1 MRISDWSSDVCSSDL
16 LHAGDGDRHASGARV
31 MRSEKCPAKRSP
43 QNTIAAIVAA
53 AGREFG
59 ERGLEGARM
68 ENIARRC
75 GKTKQ
80 LIYHYYGSKER
91 LFADVVSRNHERAI
105 AELIAYDYEG
115 LEPEQAF
122 RAFLRNM
129 ADRSEEHTSELQ
141 SLMP

>member
-1 MRISDWSSDVCSSDL
+1 MLRRPPRSTRTDTLFPYTTLFRSH
-16 LHAGDGDRHASGARV
+16 LHAGDGDRHSSGARV
-31 MRSEKCPAKRSP
+31 MRSEKVPAKRSP

-80 LIYHYYGSKER
+80 QIGNEAVR
-91 LFADVVSRNHERAI
+91 ERAWQYVVI
-105 AELIAYDYEG
+105 SVGAGTLKKRTE
-115 LEPEQAF
+115 
-122 RAFLRNM
+122 M
-129 ADRSEEHTSELQ
+129 
-141 SLMP
+141 

>member
-1 MRISDWSSDVCSSDL
+1 
-16 LHAGDGDRHASGARV
+16 
-31 MRSEKCPAKRSP
+31 MRSEKVPAKLSP

-115 LEPEQAF
+115 LEPEQ
-122 RAFLRNM
+122 
-129 ADRSEEHTSELQ
+129 RSEEHTSELQ
-141 SLMP
+141 SLMRISYAVFCLKKKTKNDKLKIKKI